1 MINDDVDDADDDNQ
15 WYGFAQ
21 SDSCV
26 KQTSETDGRQ
36 KPVLAADLWWGFAPR
51 IKDKNTWR
59 PSQSQWAA
67 EDGREWMD
75 TCFYPRRHYPL
86 SSHNFLS
93 PLTMRW
99 YHTWPVISFTFCP
112 SPEYFPKSDAISSQW
127 SLNFPLS
134 LSGQNMSLSFHK
146 SPSLIFLITFISPFS
161 CFPYLTLL
169 TMNKQGVSERVSGAD

>member
-36 KPVLAADLWWGFAPR
+36 KQVLAADLWWGFAPR

-67 EDGREWMD
+67 EDGRHM
-75 TCFYPRRHYPL
+75 FL
-86 SSHNFLS
+86 SS
-93 PLTMRW
+93 P
-99 YHTWPVISFTFCP
+99 
-112 SPEYFPKSDAISSQW
+112 
-127 SLNFPLS
+127 
-134 LSGQNMSLSFHK
+134 SLSFILPQLFVSTHNEM
-146 SPSLIFLITFISPFS
+146 IS
-161 CFPYLTLL
+161 YLTSHFIHILSL
-169 TMNKQGVSERVSGAD
+169 TRIFPEIWCYILSMIAKLSSFSLWSKHVLVIPQIPITHLFNHLYLPFLMFSLSYFADHE